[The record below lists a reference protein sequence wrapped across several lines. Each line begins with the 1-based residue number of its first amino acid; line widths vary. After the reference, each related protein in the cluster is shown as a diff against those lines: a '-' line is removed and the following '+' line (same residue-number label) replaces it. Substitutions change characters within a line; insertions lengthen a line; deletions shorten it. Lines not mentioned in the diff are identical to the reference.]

1 MAIYQLQAIYQ
12 QIEKQGWDITHMKSG
27 SVAVEWLLKS
37 LTPGVYISE
46 IDAFRLHL
54 DIYKTTLSGTLATV
68 KLISK
73 VIRICI

>member
-12 QIEKQGWDITHMKSG
+12 QIEKQGWDITHKKSG

-46 IDAFRLHL
+46 IDASDFTSTFIKQLYQAHSQLFTKFARL
-54 DIYKTTLSGTLATV
+54 
-68 KLISK
+68 
-73 VIRICI
+73 

>member
-1 MAIYQLQAIYQ
+1 
-12 QIEKQGWDITHMKSG
+12 MKSG

-54 DIYKTTLSGTLATV
+54 DIYKTTLSGTLTTV
-68 KLISK
+68 H
-73 VIRICI
+73 

>member
-54 DIYKTTLSGTLATV
+54 DIYKTTLSGTLTTV
-68 KLISK
+68 H
-73 VIRICI
+73 